1 MSTRA
6 QDITESG
13 TITYFSGCSLF
24 EIIVCRLMNEFESNE
39 DLVAMQLKSL
49 NKLRNDGIRDISDF
63 IAAAGLQN
71 HIDTSGRW
79 ITNDFPLVTFIKELC
94 CMYITLEKFIKSNRW
109 HHVASA
115 G

>member
-1 MSTRA
+1 
-6 QDITESG
+6 
-13 TITYFSGCSLF
+13 
-24 EIIVCRLMNEFESNE
+24 MNEFESNE

-94 CMYITLEKFIKSNRW
+94 CTYVTLERVSVDGKDIMLLSLLKKYYGIVNADDARNLLVFF
-109 HHVASA
+109 ASSHA
-115 G
+115 